1 MKSQKVIY
9 ETIILGS
16 GPAGLT
22 AAIYAGRS
30 RCCPLVIHG
39 RQPGGQLTT
48 TTQIDNYPGFPQG
61 IDGNELMENM
71 RFQAERFG
79 ATFVEGDVTRADLQ
93 ERPFRIYVDDQVYRC
108 LTLIVA
114 TGASPKLL
122 GLGNEES
129 LYGRGVSVCATCDA
143 FFYRDQEVVVVG
155 GGDTAMEEAVFLT
168 RFASKVTVVHRRDS
182 LRATPVLAER
192 ALANRQIEFVWDAAV
207 AEILNDEAGVTGVR
221 LRDVNTGEETELTC
235 AGLFIAIGHLPNT
248 QLFQGQ
254 LEMDNEGYILTRN
267 GTETS
272 MRGVMAAGDVQ
283 DQQFRQAI
291 TAAGSGCMAAI
302 QAERYLDDLPYD
314 PTLSCKK
321 GICRETDTPVDL
333 QMENSGKKSA

>member
-1 MKSQKVIY
+1 MANHNLIY

-30 RCCPLVIHG
+30 RCCPLIIHG

-48 TTQIDNYPGFPQG
+48 TTQIDNFPGFPEG
-61 IDGNELMENM
+61 VDGGELMDNM
-71 RFQAERFG
+71 RRQAERFG
-79 ATFVEGDVTRADLQ
+79 ANFVEGEVSRVDLA
-93 ERPFRIYVDDQVYRC
+93 ERPFRIYVDDRTYRC
-108 LTLIVA
+108 LTLIIA
-114 TGASPKLL
+114 TGATPKLL

-129 LYGRGVSVCATCDA
+129 LYGRGVSVCATCDG
-143 FFYRDQEVVVVG
+143 FFYREKEVVVVG

-168 RFASKVTVVHRRDS
+168 RFANKVTVVHRRDA

-192 ALANRQIEFVWDAAV
+192 ALANPKIEFSWDSVIKEIV
-207 AEILNDEAGVTGVR
+207 ADQSGVTGVVIS
-221 LRDVNTGEETELTC
+221 DVRTGREEYLAC
-235 AGLFIAIGHLPNT
+235 DGVFLGIGHRPNT
-248 QLFQGQ
+248 ALFEGQ
-254 LEMDNEGYILTRN
+254 LEMDNDGYILTKS

-272 MRGVMAAGDVQ
+272 VRGVMAAGDVQ
-283 DQQFRQAI
+283 DAQFRQAV

-321 GICRETDTPVDL
+321 GVCKETGSKTV
-333 QMENSGKKSA
+333 

>member
-1 MKSQKVIY
+1 MTDNHLIFES
-9 ETIILGS
+9 IILGS

-48 TTQIDNYPGFPQG
+48 TTQIDNFPGFPQG

-71 RFQAERFG
+71 RLQAERFG
-79 ATFVEGDVTRADLQ
+79 AKFVTGDVTRVDLR
-93 ERPFRIYVDDQVYRC
+93 ERPFRIYVDGQSYRC
-108 LTLIVA
+108 LTLIIA

-129 LYGRGVSVCATCDA
+129 LYGRGVSVCATCDG
-143 FFYRDQEVVVVG
+143 FFYREKEVVVVG

-182 LRATPVLAER
+182 LRATPVLADR
-192 ALANRQIEFVWDAAV
+192 ALSNKQVSFSWDSEV
-207 AEILNDEAGVTGVR
+207 SEILTDASGVTGVR
-221 LRDVNTGEETELTC
+221 IRNVNSGEETDITC
-235 AGLFIAIGHLPNT
+235 EGLFIAIGHQPNT
-248 QLFQGQ
+248 QLFEGQ
-254 LEMDNEGYILTRN
+254 LEMDTEGYIMTRN
-267 GTETS
+267 GGTETS
-272 MRGVMAAGDVQ
+272 VRGVMAAGDVQ
-283 DQQFRQAI
+283 DPQFRQAI

-314 PTLSCKK
+314 PNLSCEK
-321 GICRETDTPVDL
+321 GVCKE
-333 QMENSGKKSA
+333 MGGKEP